1 MAMDSRF
8 EDRFAAGRALARALH
23 AYAAQRDVLVLAL
36 PRGGVPVA
44 FEVARAL
51 GAELDVLIVRKL
63 GVPHQ
68 PELALGAISSGN
80 ALYLNRDLIALTGV
94 TKAEIESVLEAERE
108 ELARRELLYRGSRPA
123 VRVEGRTV
131 IVVDDGIATG
141 ASMHAALLALRSKRP
156 ARIVVAVP
164 VAPAQTQERLGAA
177 TDVFISVMTPEPFYA
192 VGQFYERFDQT
203 SDEEVRTLLER
214 SRAETR

>member
-1 MAMDSRF
+1 MDSRF
-8 EDRFAAGRALARALH
+8 EDRFAAGRALARALQ
-23 AYAAQRDVLVLAL
+23 AYAAQRDVLVLGL

-68 PELALGAISSGN
+68 PELAMGAISSGD

-94 TKAEIESVLEAERE
+94 TKAEIESVLEAERK

-141 ASMHAALLALRSKRP
+141 ASMHAALLALRSKHP
-156 ARIVVAVP
+156 GRIVVAVP

-192 VGQFYERFDQT
+192 VGQFYEHFDQT

>member
-8 EDRFAAGRALARALH
+8 EDRFAAGRALARALQ
-23 AYAAQRDVLVLAL
+23 AYAAQRDVLVLGL

-68 PELALGAISSGN
+68 PELAMGAISSGD

-94 TKAEIESVLEAERE
+94 TKAEIESVLEAERK

-141 ASMHAALLALRSKRP
+141 ASMHAALLALRSKHP

-164 VAPAQTQERLGAA
+164 VAPEKTQERLGAA

-192 VGQFYERFDQT
+192 VGQFYEQFDQT
-203 SDEEVRTLLER
+203 SDEEVRSLLER
-214 SRAETR
+214 SRGEIR

>member
-8 EDRFAAGRALARALH
+8 EDRFAAGRALARALQ

-68 PELALGAISSGN
+68 PELALGAISSGD

-94 TKAEIESVLEAERE
+94 TKAEIESVLKAERE

-141 ASMHAALLALRSKRP
+141 ASMHAALLALRSKHP

-192 VGQFYERFDQT
+192 VGQFYERFEQT

>member
-108 ELARRELLYRGSRPA
+108 ELARRELLYRGSRPP

>member
-1 MAMDSRF
+1 MSFRNRS
-8 EDRFAAGRALARALH
+8 EAGRQLAVRLKG
-23 AYAAQRDVLVLAL
+23 YKEQQPVILAL

-44 FEVARAL
+44 AEVAAAL
-51 GAELDVLIVRKL
+51 GAPLDLVLVRKI
-63 GVPHQ
+63 GVPSQ
-68 PELALGAISSGN
+68 PELAMGAISSGD

-94 TKAEIESVLEAERE
+94 TKAEIDSVLEVERE

-141 ASMHAALLALRSKRP
+141 ASMHAALLALRSKHP

-164 VAPAQTQERLGAA
+164 VAPAETQKRLGAA
-177 TDVFISVMTPEPFYA
+177 TDVYISVMTPEPFYA
-192 VGQFYERFDQT
+192 VGQFYAHFEQT
-203 SDEEVRTLLER
+203 SDEEVRTLLEA
-214 SRAETR
+214 SRGEKH

>member
-8 EDRFAAGRALARALH
+8 EDRFAAGRALARALQ
-23 AYAAQRDVLVLAL
+23 AYAAQRDLLVLAL

-68 PELALGAISSGN
+68 PELALGAISSGD

-94 TKAEIESVLEAERE
+94 TKAEIESVLKAERE
-108 ELARRELLYRGSRPA
+108 ELARRELLYRGSRPD

-141 ASMHAALLALRSKRP
+141 ASMHAALLALRSKHP
-156 ARIVVAVP
+156 ARIIVAVP

-203 SDEEVRTLLER
+203 SDEEVRALLDR

>member
-192 VGQFYERFDQT
+192 VGQFYEHFDQT

>member
-1 MAMDSRF
+1 MDSRF
-8 EDRFAAGRALARALH
+8 EDRFAAGRALARALQ
-23 AYAAQRDVLVLAL
+23 AYAAQRDLLVLAL

-68 PELALGAISSGN
+68 PELALGAISSGD

-94 TKAEIESVLEAERE
+94 TKAEIESVLKAERE
-108 ELARRELLYRGSRPA
+108 ELARRELLYRGSRPD

-141 ASMHAALLALRSKRP
+141 ASMHAALLALRSKHP
-156 ARIVVAVP
+156 ARIIVAVP

-203 SDEEVRTLLER
+203 SDEEVRALLDR

>member
-1 MAMDSRF
+1 MDLRF
-8 EDRFAAGRALARALH
+8 EDRFAAGRALARALP
-23 AYAAQRDVLVLAL
+23 AYAAHGDVLVLAL

-63 GVPHQ
+63 GVPRQ
-68 PELALGAISSGN
+68 PELAMGAISSGD
-80 ALYLNRDLIALTGV
+80 ALYLNDDLIALTGV

-141 ASMHAALLALRSKRP
+141 ASMHAALLALRSKHP

-164 VAPAQTQERLGAA
+164 VAPAQTRERLGAA

-192 VGQFYERFDQT
+192 VGQFYEHFDQT

-214 SRAETR
+214 SRTETR

>member
-8 EDRFAAGRALARALH
+8 EDRFAAGRALARALQ

-68 PELALGAISSGN
+68 PELALGAISSGD

-94 TKAEIESVLEAERE
+94 TKAEIESVLKAERE

-141 ASMHAALLALRSKRP
+141 ASMHAALLALRSKHP

>member
-1 MAMDSRF
+1 M
-8 EDRFAAGRALARALH
+8 
-23 AYAAQRDVLVLAL
+23 
-36 PRGGVPVA
+36 
-44 FEVARAL
+44 
-51 GAELDVLIVRKL
+51 
-63 GVPHQ
+63 
-68 PELALGAISSGN
+68 
-80 ALYLNRDLIALTGV
+80 YLNRDVIALAGV
-94 TKAEIESVLEAERE
+94 TKAEIESVLKAERE

-141 ASMHAALLALRSKRP
+141 ASMHAALLALRSKHP